1 MWKDNR
7 ISEVFIKKKGI
18 GMIALADIPANTL
31 IMKELPISIVKI
43 NNQTVS
49 DIFQILYDVLSDPNK
64 KSLFEKFLPNSI
76 NEFESHRNNLM
87 KEFHKLKKSRLNNI
101 YQFINN
107 NFTSDEILLY
117 GAKYMCNAF
126 EFNNGSAILINGAK
140 FNHSCVPNVIF
151 VSDENYMYFY
161 TVRNIKTGEE
171 LTDNYVDIMSNTKT
185 RKNRLFNQY
194 GFDCQCERCIGS
206 DKLFYQEVEKIQS
219 SKFYFSN
226 QISVNHRKKL
236 QQNSK
241 NLKKIPKKTI
251 KTTPKQLQNKN

>member
-18 GMIALADIPANTL
+18 GMIALTDIPANTL
-31 IMKELPISIVKI
+31 IMKEVPISVVKI

-76 NEFESHRNNLM
+76 NEFEPHRNNLM

-107 NFTSDEILLY
+107 NFTNDEILLY
-117 GAKYMCNAF
+117 SAKYMCNAF
-126 EFNNGSAILINGAK
+126 EFNDGSAILINGAK
-140 FNHSCVPNVIF
+140 FNHSCIPNVIF

-161 TVRNIKTGEE
+161 TIRDIKTGEE

-185 RKNRLFNQY
+185 RKKRLYNQY

-206 DKLFYQEVEKIQS
+206 DKLFYQEVKKIQL

-226 QISVNHRKKL
+226 QKSINHHTKTSTKLKKS
-236 QQNSK
+236 QKNSK
-241 NLKKIPKKTI
+241 KIKI
-251 KTTPKQLQNKN
+251 TPK